1 MNTLRIIKTLLTIST
16 IAFTMTL
23 PSPSCAEWAK
33 VGENEVGE
41 TFYLDS
47 ERTRSEEGY
56 IYVWSLLDRDKP
68 NHVGYFSTQIFR
80 QIDCKLS
87 RFKVLRYSFHEANMG
102 RGKGRTLTAKQPD
115 WDYPPPNSSGALI
128 LKSVCPR

>member
-68 NHVGYFSTQIFR
+68 NHVGYFSTQTYR
-80 QIDCKLS
+80 QIDCSLS
-87 RFKVLRYSFHEANMG
+87 RFKVLKFSFHEAAMG
-102 RGKGRTLTAKQPD
+102 RGNSRTLITKKPV
-115 WDYPPPNSSGALI
+115 WVYPPSNSSTELI
-128 LKSVCPR
+128 LKSVCSR

>member
-1 MNTLRIIKTLLTIST
+1 MNTIRIIKTLIAIST

-23 PSPSCAEWAK
+23 PSPSCAEWEK
-33 VGENEVGE
+33 VGANEIGE

-47 ERTRSEEGY
+47 ERTGSEEGY

-87 RFKVLRYSFHEANMG
+87 RFKVLRYSFHEARMG
-102 RGKGRTLTAKQPD
+102 RGEGKTLIAKQPD
-115 WDYPPPNSSGALI
+115 WDYPPSNSSGELI
-128 LKSVCPR
+128 LKSVCRL

>member
-33 VGENEVGE
+33 VGANAIGE
-41 TFYLDS
+41 TFSLDS
-47 ERTRSEEGY
+47 ERTGSEEGY
-56 IYVWSLLDRDKP
+56 IYVWSLLYRDEP

-87 RFKVLRYSFHEANMG
+87 RFKVLRYSFHEARMG
-102 RGKGRTLTAKQPD
+102 RGEGKTLIAKQPD
-115 WDYPPPNSSGALI
+115 WDYPPSNSSGELI
-128 LKSVCPR
+128 LKSICRL